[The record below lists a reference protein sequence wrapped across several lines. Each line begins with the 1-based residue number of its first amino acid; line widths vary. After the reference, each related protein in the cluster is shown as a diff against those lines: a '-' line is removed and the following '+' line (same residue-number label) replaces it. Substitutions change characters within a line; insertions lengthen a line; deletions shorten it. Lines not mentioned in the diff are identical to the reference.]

1 MIDPKVRN
9 DFYGLDQKTFFN
21 NASYAPVLKV
31 VKQSID
37 DYIAQVMKLDVGDSP
52 AKTHLASI
60 RQNAAKLIGADPDEI
75 EFAINT
81 SWGLNLAALGLDL
94 QAGDEVLMPDNEFPS
109 VPYPFRA
116 LEERGVVI
124 KYIPTPGHNF
134 SFEEMNKL
142 VTKRTKVFAISFVQ
156 YFNGYR
162 NDLKLLGEY
171 CRERAIYFIV
181 DAIQGLG
188 VCPLDVKECHID
200 LLACGAQKWLLSPLG
215 SGFFYVSKQAK
226 RNLRSLTTGWMGVDW
241 QLNYTDLLHFDREP
255 FRDCRRFNLGTY
267 PYIQLWGMAA
277 AMKYMVNIG
286 AENIFQH
293 NMELIDRLLRYIRND
308 DFYKVNGT
316 LDPEHLSQIVSISSP
331 ANQALQ
337 KHLLQNDFL
346 LVYREGGVRVAVN
359 FYNTTQEI
367 DRLVDVLKQFK
378 EEQVG
383 LKAVVNKD

>member
-9 DFYGLDQKTFFN
+9 DFYGLDDKTFFN

-37 DYIAQVMKLDVGDSP
+37 DYLAQVMKLDVGDAP
-52 AKTHLASI
+52 AKVHLADI
-60 RQNAAKLIGADPDEI
+60 RQYAATLIGAQPDEI

-81 SWGLNLAALGLDL
+81 SWGLNLAALGLDW

-109 VPYPFRA
+109 VPYPFRSLA
-116 LEERGVVI
+116 ERSVVV
-124 KYIPTPGHNF
+124 KYIPTPERNF
-134 SFEEMNKL
+134 SFEEMAKL
-142 VTKRTKVFAISFVQ
+142 VTKHTKVLAISFVQ

-162 NDLKLLGEY
+162 NDIKALGEF
-171 CRERAIYFIV
+171 CKERDIYFIV

-188 VCPLDVKECHID
+188 VCPLNVKECYID

-226 RNLRSLTTGWMGVDW
+226 RKLRSLTTGWLGVDW
-241 QLNYTDLLHFDREP
+241 HLNYTDLLHFDREP
-255 FRDCRRFNLGTY
+255 FEDCRRFNLGTY

-277 AMKYMVNIG
+277 ALKYMVDLG
-286 AENIFQH
+286 TESIFKH
-293 NMELIDRLLRYIRND
+293 NMALVDRLLTYVRND
-308 DFYKVNGT
+308 DYYKVNGT
-316 LDPEHLSQIVSISSP
+316 LDPAHLSQIVNISSP

-337 KHLLQNDFL
+337 KFLLQNDFL
-346 LVYREGGVRVAVN
+346 LVYREGGVRIAVN

-367 DRLVDVLKQFK
+367 DRLIEVLKQFK
-378 EEQVG
+378 VKEAG
-383 LKAVVNKD
+383 LKTQVR